1 MEEVNDNDTESG
13 IVMEQSP
20 SANTELVAAD
30 EEVTLTVSIGPA
42 DITLRDLT
50 TYSKQAASNYL
61 EDNGLK
67 LDEKEA
73 HSDEVPKGEVM
84 KQEPGKQE
92 RLLNYMTRSR
102 LHSLLDRR
110 KNQPKR

>member
-1 MEEVNDNDTESG
+1 
-13 IVMEQSP
+13 P
-20 SANTELVAAD
+20 SASTELVAAD

-67 LDEKEA
+67 VDEKEA
-73 HSDEVPKGEVM
+73 YSDDVPKGEVM
-84 KQEPGKQE
+84 KQEPGAGTAVKPGDTVKIT
-92 RLLNYMTRSR
+92 LS
-102 LHSLLDRR
+102 
-110 KNQPKR
+110 